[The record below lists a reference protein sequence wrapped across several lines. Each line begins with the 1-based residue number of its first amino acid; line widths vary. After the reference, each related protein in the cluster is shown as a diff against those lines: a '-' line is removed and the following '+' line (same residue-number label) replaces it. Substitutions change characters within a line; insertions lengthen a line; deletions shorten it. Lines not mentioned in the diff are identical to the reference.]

1 MHAPRGPGFQ
11 ENADCFSLSIS
22 TATPPLSPLSPLTL
36 RDFYYR
42 RFSSSPSSFP
52 ILFFSAS
59 IPLSFSLSLRR
70 RYLIDTVSLVLS
82 SPGTPA
88 YLSAYKDGSLE
99 RCMNCT
105 VENGNLV
112 EYIYIYIYGTL
123 RNFENAWEEILDAW
137 LKRLDDRGR
146 EIMSKCK
153 VINK

>member
-22 TATPPLSPLSPLTL
+22 TATPPYPSVNSSRFLLS
-36 RDFYYR
+36 
-42 RFSSSPSSFP
+42 P
-52 ILFFSAS
+52 ILFFSFFDRS
-59 IPLSFSLSLRR
+59 PSSLSRPLSPFFLLSLRC

-88 YLSAYKDGSLE
+88 YLSAYKDDFLE

-112 EYIYIYIYGTL
+112 EYIYIFIYGTL
-123 RNFENAWEEILDAW
+123 RNFENA
-137 LKRLDDRGR
+137 
-146 EIMSKCK
+146 
-153 VINK
+153 

>member
-22 TATPPLSPLSPLTL
+22 TATPPLSSLSPLTL

-59 IPLSFSLSLRR
+59 IPLFFSLSLRR

-146 EIMSKCK
+146 EIMNKCK

>member
-59 IPLSFSLSLRR
+59 IPLFFSLSLRR

-112 EYIYIYIYGTL
+112 EYIYIYIYI
-123 RNFENAWEEILDAW
+123 RNIEKFWECMRRDFRCMVKATGW
-137 LKRLDDRGR
+137 SR
-146 EIMSKCK
+146 ERD
-153 VINK
+153 NE